1 LLDEPSA
8 GVSPIVMDNLFDMII
23 KVANSGIAVMICEQN
38 AKQALEIADVGFVLV
53 QGKNRFTDTGTN
65 LLANDQV
72 RKSFLGG

>member
-1 LLDEPSA
+1 
-8 GVSPIVMDNLFDMII
+8 MDNLFDMII